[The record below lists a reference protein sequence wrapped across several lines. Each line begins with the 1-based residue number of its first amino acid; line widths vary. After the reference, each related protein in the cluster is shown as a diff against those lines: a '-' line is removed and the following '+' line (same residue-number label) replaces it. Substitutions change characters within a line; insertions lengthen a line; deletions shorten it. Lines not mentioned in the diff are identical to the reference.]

1 MIEPLLFFALGL
13 LAAAFIWLLLLPA
26 FWRRAT
32 RITRRALEQSL
43 PLTPNEITAER
54 DRLRARFAV
63 EAALSARREEK
74 ARADLVAARAETGE
88 RLRAEAEHL
97 STIAAR
103 ERLLADREVE
113 LTTLREQVAA
123 WKGNSRICASRSNS
137 LKPPLRAPA
146 SADTLS
152 ARHNA
157 TLDLAEER
165 RLHLEEKGCEAEN
178 LRAALA
184 EETVARLNCA
194 PNSTPARLPC
204 VKRSGVP
211 RRSRT
216 TWLWR
221 ASSAEKA
228 RVRPD
233 QRLAR
238 RAFAPAET
246 CPQGYSVRLPENL
259 SVF

>member
-32 RITRRALEQSL
+32 RISRRALEQSL

-103 ERLLADREVE
+103 ERLLADREME

-123 WKGNSRICASRSNS
+123 LETELAD
-137 LKPPLRAPA
+137 LRVAKQFA
-146 SADTLS
+146 ETTIAGLQLQRDTLS

-184 EETVARLNCA
+184 EEVRRSAELRTELHSREIALREAERRAATLENDMALARIKRGEGSGEA
-194 PNSTPARLPC
+194 GSTPREASL
-204 VKRSGVP
+204 
-211 RRSRT
+211 
-216 TWLWR
+216 R
-221 ASSAEKA
+221 AS
-228 RVRPD
+228 
-233 QRLAR
+233 
-238 RAFAPAET
+238 
-246 CPQGYSVRLPENL
+246 
-259 SVF
+259 

>member
-1 MIEPLLFFALGL
+1 M
-13 LAAAFIWLLLLPA
+13 
-26 FWRRAT
+26 
-32 RITRRALEQSL
+32 
-43 PLTPNEITAER
+43 TPNEITAER

-123 WKGNSRICASRSNS
+123 LEGELAD
-137 LKPPLRAPA
+137 LRVAKQFA
-146 SADTLS
+146 ETTIAGLQLQRDTLS
-152 ARHNA
+152 AGTTRPWTLPRNA
-157 TLDLAEER
+157 ACISR
-165 RLHLEEKGCEAEN
+165 K
-178 LRAALA
+178 RAAKPR
-184 EETVARLNCA
+184 TSVRPSPRKPVAPLNCA

-211 RRSRT
+211 QRSRT

-228 RVRPD
+228 QVRPD
-233 QRLAR
+233 QRLVS
-238 RAFAPAET
+238 RAFARAET
-246 CPQGYSVRLPENL
+246 CPQAIPSDCLKICP
-259 SVF
+259 FF

>member
-63 EAALSARREEK
+63 ETALSARREER

-97 STIAAR
+97 ATIAAR
-103 ERLLADREVE
+103 ERLIADREVE
-113 LTTLREQVAA
+113 LTSLREQLSALEAELADLRVAKQFA
-123 WKGNSRICASRSNS
+123 ETTIAGLQLQR
-137 LKPPLRAPA
+137 
-146 SADTLS
+146 DTLT
-152 ARHNA
+152 ARHNV

-184 EETVARLNCA
+184 EETRRSAEMRAELQAREIALREVERRAATLENEMA
-194 PNSTPARLPC
+194 LSRI
-204 VKRSGVP
+204 KRGEGSGEPTSVP
-211 RRSRT
+211 REPS
-216 TWLWR
+216 LR
-221 ASSAEKA
+221 A
-228 RVRPD
+228 
-233 QRLAR
+233 
-238 RAFAPAET
+238 
-246 CPQGYSVRLPENL
+246 G
-259 SVF
+259 

>member
-32 RITRRALEQSL
+32 RISRRALEQSL

-123 WKGNSRICASRSNS
+123 LEGELADLRVAKQFAETTIAGSSFSVTRYRPGTMRPWTLPRNAACISR
-137 LKPPLRAPA
+137 K
-146 SADTLS
+146 
-152 ARHNA
+152 
-157 TLDLAEER
+157 
-165 RLHLEEKGCEAEN
+165 
-178 LRAALA
+178 RAAKPR
-184 EETVARLNCA
+184 TSVRPSPRKPVAPLNCA
-194 PNSTPARLPC
+194 PNSSPARLP
-204 VKRSGVP
+204 
-211 RRSRT
+211 
-216 TWLWR
+216 
-221 ASSAEKA
+221 A
-228 RVRPD
+228 
-233 QRLAR
+233 
-238 RAFAPAET
+238 
-246 CPQGYSVRLPENL
+246 
-259 SVF
+259 